1 MTHQSQPIEKLKA
14 NLNIFYELVLGFS
27 NSSQIWFPFQRFLL
41 VSVRYVKVTKDGTVK
56 KMHEDMANENES
68 LELNFKEDIHQ

>member
-1 MTHQSQPIEKLKA
+1 MVSLPKVSIGYVKVTYI
-14 NLNIFYELVLGFS
+14 
-27 NSSQIWFPFQRFLL
+27 
-41 VSVRYVKVTKDGTVK
+41 SVRYVKVTKDGTVK